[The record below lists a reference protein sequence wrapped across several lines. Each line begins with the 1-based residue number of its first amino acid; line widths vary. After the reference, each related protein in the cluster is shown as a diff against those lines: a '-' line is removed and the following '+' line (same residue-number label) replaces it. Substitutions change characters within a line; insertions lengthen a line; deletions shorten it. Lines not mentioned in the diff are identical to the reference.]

1 MNKFYQI
8 YFHESQLDKLDYT
21 PYFNNANV
29 FFENQ
34 VIVDLKDEM
43 NGCDY
48 FAVLSHSLRDKCTVS
63 KRWVGNINNTSSLEF
78 TPERFEV
85 FLHKHKPDAMSFQ
98 RHPSHDPVTLAD
110 KYHPNFSSYFRDIM
124 GAIGYNWKPTVFEN
138 VFYCNYQAV
147 KPEIYKDY
155 VDRVLKPAMNYML
168 LVPEL
173 MRNSNYPKQL
183 PKELCDRFGIDWY
196 PYHPFLCERLFS
208 FYAHINKLKC
218 LHY

>member
-85 FLHKHKPDAMSFQ
+85 FLNKHKPDAMSFQ

-110 KYHPNFSSYFRDIM
+110 KYHPNFSSYFRDII

-138 VFYCNYQAV
+138 VFYCNYQTV
-147 KPEIYKDY
+147 KPEIYRDY
-155 VDRVLKPAMNYML
+155 VDSMLRPAMNYMW
-168 LVPEL
+168 LVSEL
-173 MRNSNYPKQL
+173 MGNSNYPKQL

-196 PYHPFLCERLFS
+196 PYHPFLCERMFS